1 MAEDARAKQALVEGA
16 SGGGGE
22 AEADSGGVG
31 EVSSDVTGEVDG
43 DT

>member
-1 MAEDARAKQALVEGA
+1 MEGA

-22 AEADSGGVG
+22 AHADSGGVG
-31 EVSSDVTGEVDG
+31 EVLSDVAGEVDG